1 MENNQEN
8 TDSNKD
14 ECKSENRETKEIT
27 SLPEE
32 QSNNEVTSCSSNEPV
47 ALTGNEEM
55 VSQLTDGFL
64 AEVQPQLL
72 ELREK
77 TKEIT

>member
-1 MENNQEN
+1 MEKNQEN
-8 TDSNKD
+8 TDSSKD
-14 ECKSENRETKEIT
+14 ECKSENRETKEIN

-32 QSNNEVTSCSSNEPV
+32 QSNEVTSCSSNEPV
-47 ALTGNEEM
+47 ALTGNEEI

>member
-8 TDSNKD
+8 TDSSKD
-14 ECKSENRETKEIT
+14 ECKSENRETKEIN

-32 QSNNEVTSCSSNEPV
+32 QSNEVTSCSSNEPV
-47 ALTGNEEM
+47 ALTGNEEI

>member
-1 MENNQEN
+1 MESSNASNTEENQ
-8 TDSNKD
+8 
-14 ECKSENRETKEIT
+14 EIT
-27 SLPEE
+27 SILGESKDRSTAVSTQAEMPSSSSEE
-32 QSNNEVTSCSSNEPV
+32 PTMITQNM
-47 ALTGNEEM
+47 EEM

-64 AEVQPQLL
+64 SEVKPQLL